1 MGVGE
6 KRKPKIGLA
15 LGSGGARG
23 FAHIGVL
30 KALEAHGIEVDL
42 LAGSSM
48 GSLIAAVYA
57 NGIEPHMMEKLAL
70 NLKRKHWLD
79 LTVPSLGFV
88 SGDKIKQLIRLLTH
102 DKRIEELKKP
112 LAIVATDIETGERVV
127 FTDGPVDQAV
137 RASISI
143 PGIFVPERV
152 GDRLLVDG
160 GVIDR
165 VPITVTREMGADIV
179 IAVDVAQFD
188 TRMKV
193 TTIFDV
199 IAQTIDVMEREIL
212 RHRMLSA
219 DLVIRPNVGHYSSI
233 AYSGV
238 EEIIAEGERTGLE
251 HVDRI
256 KELIAEWGGVRNEDG
271 EA

>member
-1 MGVGE
+1 LEE
-6 KRKPKIGLA
+6 KRKPKVGLA

-30 KALEAHGIEVDL
+30 KVLEAHEIFVDM

-48 GSLIAAVYA
+48 GSLVGAFYA
-57 NGIEPHMMEKLAL
+57 NNIPPHMMEKLAVH
-70 NLKRKHWLD
+70 LKRKHWLD
-79 LTVPSLGFV
+79 LIVPNLGFV
-88 SGDKIKQLIRLLTH
+88 AGVKIKELIRLLTH
-102 DKRIEELKKP
+102 EKNIEDLAKP

-127 FTDGPVDQAV
+127 FREGPIDQAV

-165 VPITVTREMGADIV
+165 VPITVTRDMGADIV

-188 TRMKV
+188 TKMKV
-193 TTIFDV
+193 HSIFDV
-199 IAQTIDVMEREIL
+199 IAQAIDVMEREIL
-212 RHRMLSA
+212 RHRMISA
-219 DLVIRPNVGHYSSI
+219 DLVIRPDVGHFSSVSYTGI
-233 AYSGV
+233 A
-238 EEIIAEGERTGLE
+238 EIIAEGEKAALE
-251 HVDRI
+251 QVGRI
-256 KELIAEWGGVRNEDG
+256 KELIENWE
-271 EA
+271 ET